1 MKATDFSYLAK
12 KAKELGAIEVKVIP
26 ASSVVVEDRVRL
38 KCVTGCDD
46 YGLKFCCPPHAPS
59 VDEFRKMLKDYRFAL
74 FLKFKP
80 SVEASDDVTLN
91 VMRYMYDPE
100 VPAKLKEEAQ
110 TYYAKWLVDAKGILL
125 AVLELER
132 TAFNHGCAFAVG
144 FMAGSCMLCTK
155 CDMSAKTCAHPTMM
169 RYPEHA
175 VGINML
181 KTAKNAGS
189 SLAFPVKGKPEATAL
204 LLID

>member
-1 MKATDFSYLAK
+1 MKATDFSYLVK
-12 KAKELGAIEVKVIP
+12 KAKELGAVEAKVIP

-46 YGLKFCCPPHAPS
+46 YGLKFCCPPYAPT

-74 FLKFKP
+74 FLKFKTTA
-80 SVEASDDVTLN
+80 EASDDVAQS

-100 VPAKLKEEAQ
+100 VPANLKEKAQ
-110 TYYAKWLVDAKGILL
+110 SYYGTWLVDAKRVLL

-132 TAFNHGCAFAVG
+132 MAFNHGCVFATG
-144 FMAGSCMLCTK
+144 FMSGSCMLCAK
-155 CDMSAKTCAHPTMM
+155 CDMSAKTCIHPTMM

-175 VGINML
+175 VGINMI

-189 SLAFPVKGKPEATAL
+189 SVVFPVKGKPDATAL

>member
-1 MKATDFSYLAK
+1 MKAADFSYLTK
-12 KAKELGAIEVKVIP
+12 KAKQLGAVEAKVIP

-59 VDEFRKMLKDYRFAL
+59 VDEFRKMLKDYRYAL
-74 FLKFKP
+74 FLKFET
-80 SVEASDDVTLN
+80 SVEAGEDTTLN
-91 VMRYMYDPE
+91 IMRHMYDPD
-100 VPAKLKEEAQ
+100 VPVSTKEKAQ
-110 TYYAKWLVDAKGILL
+110 SYYARWLVEAKKILL
-125 AVLELER
+125 AVLELEKA
-132 TAFNHGCAFAVG
+132 AFDHGCAFAVG

-155 CDMSAKTCAHPTMM
+155 CDTSANACTHPTMM
-169 RYPEHA
+169 RFPEHA
-175 VGINML
+175 VGINMI

-189 SLAFPVKGKPEATAL
+189 PIAFPVRGKPEATAL